1 MNQSGTLPS
10 YHSTTM
16 KNEISP
22 DEPPSPSMAP
32 APKQSLYD
40 RVCNNAPFQIS
51 CRVLQC
57 LSCIVSLVLF
67 ALRLHRLAQHL
78 VDLSTSNGAV
88 MGILAAAVVYTLTSM
103 LIRHVLKNGGPMWLR
118 FVWLAADVAF
128 VVAFIMVA
136 ELTAPGRDMTSG
148 PCHTS
153 LTVRTIQGAAV
164 NVYNALNC
172 KLPLGTF
179 ILAIF
184 ST

>member
-1 MNQSGTLPS
+1 MNRPETPPP
-10 YHSTTM
+10 YPSTTM
-16 KNEISP
+16 KTEYGSNE
-22 DEPPSPSMAP
+22 PSDPTTAP
-32 APKQSLYD
+32 TPRLSLYE
-40 RVCNNAPFQIS
+40 RICKNVPFQVS

-67 ALRLHRLAQHL
+67 AIRLHRLAQHV
-78 VDLSTSNGAV
+78 VDITTSNGAV

-103 LIRHVLKNGGPMWLR
+103 LIKHLLKNGGPMWLR

-136 ELTAPGRDMTSG
+136 ELTAPGRHMTSG

-153 LTVRTIQGAAV
+153 LTETTIRGAIV
-164 NVYNALNC
+164 DVYNALNC

-184 ST
+184 SA